1 MNRAGATMMD
11 DTQDFRVSLCKATL
25 RLSLIYWTCM
35 FVAERLRA
43 RSRGNGQFSSGLI
56 APGRY
61 RASINLPWRLA

>member
-1 MNRAGATMMD
+1 MNRAGATTMD

-25 RLSLIYWTCM
+25 RFSLIYWTCM
-35 FVAERLRA
+35 FVAERLHA

-61 RASINLPWRLA
+61 RASIDLPWRLA